1 MNISSYTD
9 AELAIIGREILR
21 EYDPCAKF
29 EQSKINE
36 ALEAVEEKR
45 MKYHKGDIVYVFED
59 TGWPSPP
66 TIEKCNVLSGFC
78 YPIGKSIRR
87 YYNLS
92 TVGGRTMPDY
102 AEDRIFASKEEL
114 RRYYRN
120 VLGIEAYD

>member
-1 MNISSYTD
+1 MNTSNYTD
-9 AELAIIGREILR
+9 AELALIGREILGK
-21 EYDPCAKF
+21 YDPLSHF

-66 TIEKCNVLSGFC
+66 KIEKCNIIRGFS
-78 YPIGKSIRR
+78 YPIGNSLRR
-87 YYNLS
+87 YYNLT
-92 TVGGRTMPDY
+92 TVAGRTMQDY
-102 AEDRIFASKEEL
+102 AEDRIFASKEDL

-120 VLGIEAYD
+120 VLGISDFD